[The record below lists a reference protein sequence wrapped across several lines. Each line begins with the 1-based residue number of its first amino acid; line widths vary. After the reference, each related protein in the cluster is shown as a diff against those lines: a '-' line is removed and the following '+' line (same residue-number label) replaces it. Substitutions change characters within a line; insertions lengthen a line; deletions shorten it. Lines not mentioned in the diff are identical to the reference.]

1 MIFVSNEIFSNVVR
15 RLDMKL
21 TSELLKKIIAE
32 EVAKFGEMGDV
43 EDVKAEELDADE
55 LGSDKALEK
64 KIDYIKALKIEETR
78 LRNRLKTIAEARAR
92 VINSI

>member
-1 MIFVSNEIFSNVVR
+1 
-15 RLDMKL
+15 MKL

-32 EVAKFGEMGDV
+32 EVAKFGEMEST
-43 EDVKAEELDADE
+43 EDRASEAEELDADE

-78 LRNRLKTIAEARAR
+78 LRDRLKKIVETRA
-92 VINSI
+92 SIIRSI